1 MAAGPPD
8 ASSDHADEQSAVKSN
23 GRCCLSSPLNQ
34 MSCGSWTRMGFRF
47 QALKRGTQMFKRSWR
62 ILLPMLALVALAL
75 AGCATQPH
83 PSSGHLPGFFS
94 GVLHGFLMPFSL
106 IASFF

>member
-1 MAAGPPD
+1 
-8 ASSDHADEQSAVKSN
+8 
-23 GRCCLSSPLNQ
+23 
-34 MSCGSWTRMGFRF
+34 MGFRF
-47 QALKRGTQMFKRSWR
+47 QALKRGTQMFQRSWR

-94 GVLHGFLMPFSL
+94 GVLHGFLMPFSF
-106 IASFF
+106 IASFFTDVRIYSFPNAGRWYDFGFIIGAVMIWGGGGAAGKRRG